1 MNKALLPYGVS
12 TLDPAIEIPDTSIVK
27 DKIKRNV
34 ETKITARF
42 DELQREAQVVMDIF
56 NINKSVLE
64 SEFSFEPKQ
73 NKIYHLYEREDGS
86 TFLSLIEPERWEGQF
101 FHLSAVRLTSE
112 GLWEDHAM
120 V

>member
-56 NINKSVLE
+56 NINK
-64 SEFSFEPKQ
+64 KM
-73 NKIYHLYEREDGS
+73 KIFPMLNAQRRRQHFPQPY
-86 TFLSLIEPERWEGQF
+86 
-101 FHLSAVRLTSE
+101 
-112 GLWEDHAM
+112 
-120 V
+120 